1 MHYYGH
7 SAQILLRLSKSE
19 NSPTHIFLLCAT
31 SIQRTNWGRLRSW
44 AVVYDFASRN
54 FYYFKVARFSCK
66 KLSNQKHAANTVP
79 NTRRTTFWWMR
90 GKHFYLSNL
99 LCICLFLKPILT
111 RQIISINSEEFLA
124 SRQVSVLRRNKA
136 KNSSNCNGPFFTC
149 SESPCTW

>member
-1 MHYYGH
+1 MHYYGY

-66 KLSNQKHAANTVP
+66 KLSNQKHTANTVP

-90 GKHFYLSNL
+90 GKIKAFLFVKLTLYLS
-99 LCICLFLKPILT
+99 LFETYLNKTNYFDKLS
-111 RQIISINSEEFLA
+111 RVFSFAAGFRFEE
-124 SRQVSVLRRNKA
+124 K
-136 KNSSNCNGPFFTC
+136 
-149 SESPCTW
+149 